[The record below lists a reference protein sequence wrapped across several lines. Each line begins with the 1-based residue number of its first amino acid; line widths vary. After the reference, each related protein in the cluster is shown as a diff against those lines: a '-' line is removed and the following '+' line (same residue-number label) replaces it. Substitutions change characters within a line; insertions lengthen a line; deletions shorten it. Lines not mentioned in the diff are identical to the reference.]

1 MSIETQNKLIKTNVI
16 LFLTPFHIVQFNK
29 VKNEITDTSDFN
41 IIFHNKKSGNFD
53 EEIRKNTEFNLL
65 PDIEFNFYEIL
76 YNPIKIFHYR
86 TVIKQL
92 RKYFITH
99 LSQLQKSKSSSLI
112 VFSFHGIVPQ
122 ILRTEI
128 QKFNPTIY
136 EIEEGLSYYY
146 KYSWLDKLLSR
157 MYDIL
162 TPLLLNYKLDYRGNL
177 GRNKTTHIVYA
188 RFPELL
194 PNKNK
199 SITYKKIRTSKPSL
213 HSLDENDKNVL
224 IFTSPFSEY
233 KLLPVEKER
242 DVLRKIL
249 NITRD
254 MEYITHI
261 KFHPR
266 EIKSKYKDIL
276 KDEISLE
283 QSIDAEKINYHK
295 YNKIIHFG
303 SSVILDLFEKEFQ
316 RKHII
321 SIKIARFSRNIKSF
335 LDQTYSID
343 YNKDFKYSL
352 RKALDN

>member
-1 MSIETQNKLIKTNVI
+1 MSIDTQNKSIKTNVI
-16 LFLTPFHIVQFNK
+16 LILTPFHIVQFNK
-29 VKNEITDTSDFN
+29 VKNEIIDHSDFN

-53 EEIRKNTEFNLL
+53 EEIKRNAEFNLL
-65 PDIEFNFYEIL
+65 PDIEFNFFEIL

-86 TVIKQL
+86 SVIRQL
-92 RKYFITH
+92 RKYFIKH
-99 LSQLQKSKSSSLI
+99 LSQLQRTKSSSLI

-122 ILRTEI
+122 ILRTET

-146 KYSWLDKLLSR
+146 KYSWLDKLLSVL
-157 MYDIL
+157 YDIF
-162 TPLLLNYKLDYRGNL
+162 TPLLLNYKLDYRGNP

-188 RFPELL
+188 RFPDLL
-194 PNKNK
+194 PDKNK
-199 SITYKKIRTSKPSL
+199 SITYKKIRTPKPSL
-213 HSLDENDKNVL
+213 YNSEENDKRIL

-233 KLLPVEKER
+233 KLLSIEKER

-266 EIKSKYKDIL
+266 ENKSKYTDIL
-276 KDEISLE
+276 KDEILLE
-283 QSIDAEKINYHK
+283 QSIDAEKIDYHK

-303 SSVILDLFEKEFQ
+303 SSVILDLFEKEFL

-321 SIKIARFSRNIKSF
+321 SIKIARFSNNIKSF
-335 LDQTYSID
+335 LNQTYCID

-352 RKALDN
+352 AKALDN